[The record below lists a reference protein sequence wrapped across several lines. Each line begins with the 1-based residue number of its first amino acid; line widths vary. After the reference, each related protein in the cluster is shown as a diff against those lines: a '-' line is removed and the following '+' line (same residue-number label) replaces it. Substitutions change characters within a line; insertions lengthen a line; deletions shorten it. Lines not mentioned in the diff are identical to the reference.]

1 MRTTDAT
8 PGPTLSGRPPAPERR
23 LDPAG
28 LLGGFTVPGGT
39 EMGTPPELRRTGGH
53 VGDDGRA
60 DVRLL
65 VARGARGGRGDR
77 AGGDGGAPEV
87 AHRCFAEIVDELA
100 AGDVLVVNASAV
112 RPAALDATAPDGTP
126 FRLHLSTEQPGGF
139 WVVEPRV
146 PAGPGT
152 ERFTGTPPSTLAL
165 PGGGRADLLTPFPSG
180 SAARRL
186 WLARLDLPVT
196 VTAPGRLAG
205 ATAASTSGAGAPSTS
220 GGGLDGA
227 AGPAGTRLDRY
238 LEAFGQPVRYGHTA
252 GAWPIEA
259 YQTVF
264 SRVPG
269 SVEMPSASRPFTD
282 RIVARLV
289 AAGVTVV
296 PIVLHT
302 GVSSQEAGEAPYA
315 ERYEVPVAT
324 ADIVNAAR
332 AAGGRVI
339 AAGTTV
345 VRALES
351 TADPAGRSHP
361 GRGWTELVVTPQRG
375 VRVVDG
381 LITGWH
387 EPESSHLA
395 LLEAVA
401 GRQTLEASY
410 REAVRSR
417 YLWHEFGDSHLILP

>member
-1 MRTTDAT
+1 MRLTHDAT
-8 PGPTLSGRPPAPERR
+8 PGPALTGRR

-28 LLGGFTVPGGT
+28 LLGGFRVPEGT
-39 EMGTPPELRRTGGH
+39 DMGTPPELRRPGGH

-65 VARGARGGRGDR
+65 VARGARSRD
-77 AGGDGGAPEV
+77 PEV
-87 AHRCFAEIVDELA
+87 AHRCFADIVDELEP
-100 AGDVLVVNASAV
+100 GDVLVVNASAV

-146 PAGPGT
+146 PAGAGT
-152 ERFTGTPPSTLAL
+152 ERHAGPAPATLAL
-165 PGGGRADLLTPFPSG
+165 PGGGRADLLTPFPAG
-180 SAARRL
+180 GAARRL
-186 WLARLDLPVT
+186 WLARLDIP
-196 VTAPGRLAG
+196 APIVSADRV
-205 ATAASTSGAGAPSTS
+205 AAVGLGGPSTPSAPSTS
-220 GGGLDGA
+220 GGGRASTSGGGS
-227 AGPAGTRLDRY
+227 GPAGGRLDRY
-238 LEAFGQPVRYGHTA
+238 LEAYGQPIRYAHTA

-302 GVSSQEAGEAPYA
+302 GVSSQEAGEPPYA
-315 ERYEVPVAT
+315 ERYRVPAAT
-324 ADIVNAAR
+324 ADVVNAAR
-332 AAGGRVI
+332 AAGGRVV

-345 VRALES
+345 VRALET
-351 TADPAGRSHP
+351 TADAAGRAHP
-361 GRGWTELVVTPQRG
+361 GEGWTELVVSPERG

-381 LITGWH
+381 LLTGWH

-401 GRQTLEASY
+401 GRPLLAASY
-410 REAVRSR
+410 RAAVEAGYR
-417 YLWHEFGDSHLILP
+417 WHEFGDSHLILP